1 MFLNGTVSNK
11 NGAMFQEPRLLR
23 AKEMEGSWWR
33 VIDVPKALEARVCE
47 SPACLRPACPILSHP
62 AMAGWLTKS
71 GNACGAPLVLLLL
84 LLLLLLFLPG
94 RAVRRP
100 LLYEQARGWAVPDG
114 RSGR

>member
-1 MFLNGTVSNK
+1 MVLSLT

-47 SPACLRPACPILSHP
+47 SPACPRPACPILSHP

-71 GNACGAPLVLLLL
+71 GNACGALLV
-84 LLLLLLFLPG
+84 LLLLFLPG